1 MGQWPHGL
9 MSMKIFVLSEK
20 ASTTTQMCA
29 ATTRYF
35 LFILNIQRIFFKN
48 RMRLCPLSVSGRTGA
63 TPATLNP
70 MTAHARCPSTA
81 TGATKLFLKGPFRY
95 NPSTRAAVSLFLN

>member
-48 RMRLCPLSVSGRTGA
+48 RMRLCPLSVSRRTGA
-63 TPATLNP
+63 TPVLV
-70 MTAHARCPSTA
+70 TAKTRCPSTA

-95 NPSTRAAVSLFLN
+95 NPSTIYEDCIL